1 MIQVN
6 GFLLRSDLNSNKSI
20 CQQFI
25 KEPEPDE
32 LVYFCLHF
40 GINLHHIHSGNT
52 ENQFVLS
59 KTITF
64 FKNCIK
70 NFSFEEFFNNISND
84 NKRYLHNEMN
94 N

>member
-1 MIQVN
+1 MS
-6 GFLLRSDLNSNKSI
+6 GDLNTNKNI

-52 ENQFVLS
+52 EIQFDLS
-59 KTITF
+59 KTIIVLIIVL
-64 FKNCIK
+64 KISVLKYYPIIK
-70 NFSFEEFFNNISND
+70 VIMINPASIT
-84 NKRYLHNEMN
+84 K
-94 N
+94 